1 MDVSEEE
8 MNTPMYCA
16 LFELKGN
23 GKNVYVK
30 SVQHQAGLM
39 FWLSYLYRKIY
50 QNSNVS
56 QLLFMIQHGKQNLRQ

>member
-56 QLLFMIQHGKQNLRQ
+56 